1 MEEIINE
8 EQQEFQDVK
17 VWKPM
22 PEDHKLFIFCVL
34 LSAAMILLG
43 VLLVWGKI
51 AMAVAAV
58 LLIALGIRIY
68 YNLQKMLKMERAI
81 FYQDRGEMYIIFPD
95 KEDTELTKYLQGE
108 LEVDRTKK
116 PEDIL
121 CDLAEWSII
130 CRIKD
135 VYKIYEK
142 KERKFMIYVT
152 YDLIPYPCL
161 VGEMGIAVK
170 EKCFENFDDLMK
182 LASSKKYVWNR
193 C

>member
-22 PEDHKLFIFCVL
+22 PEDHTLIIFCVL
-34 LSAAMILLG
+34 LSAAMVLLG
-43 VLLVWGKI
+43 ILLVWGKI

-58 LLIALGIRIY
+58 LLIALGIRMHY
-68 YNLQKMLKMERAI
+68 KLQKMLKMERAI
-81 FYQDRGEMYIIFPD
+81 FYQDRGEMFIIFLD
-95 KEDTELTKYLQGE
+95 KEDTELAKYLQGE

-121 CDLAEWSII
+121 CDLAKWSII
-130 CRIKD
+130 CRTKD

-142 KERKFMIYVT
+142 KERKFMIYIT
-152 YDLIPYPCL
+152 YDLIPYPCF

-182 LASSKKYVWNR
+182 LACSKKYVWN
-193 C
+193 